1 MRTSDESN
9 AMFCSCLLKHTNFD
23 GKRIL
28 DIGCG
33 NGDLVK
39 YIARNYSPASV
50 IGVEPFLEDWG
61 VEECEEDN
69 WCIVSGNAHNLA
81 FDDEC
86 FDLVISFSTF
96 EHIADIR
103 KALSEIRRVLRPFG
117 KFYTEFM
124 PIWTS
129 AAGHHFVDSMQ
140 SWWNPEHITL
150 IPPWGHLYMS
160 EKEMHSYLVSEH
172 VDNDLIEKIVKHIY
186 HTNIINRYTR
196 TDLVNCIM
204 GSGMVIK
211 HYEERISFNRLG
223 MITGEKESELTDVI
237 LQSIQNTPYL
247 VTDLG
252 VVGMRVCL
260 EKYKEIKSRSG
271 GAI

>member
-9 AMFCSCLLKHTNFD
+9 AMFCSCLLQHTNFD

-50 IGVEPFLEDWG
+50 VGIEPFLEDWG
-61 VEECEEDN
+61 VGESEGDN
-69 WCIVSGNAHNLA
+69 WRIVSGNAHNLD
-81 FDDEC
+81 FDDGC

-129 AAGHHFVDSMQ
+129 AAGHHFVANMQ
-140 SWWNPEHITL
+140 NWWNPGHITL

-160 EKEMHSYLVSEH
+160 EEEMREYLALNHTDDILADTIAE
-172 VDNDLIEKIVKHIY
+172 HIY

-204 GSGMVIK
+204 GAGMVVK
-211 HYEERISFNRLG
+211 YYEERISFNRLG
-223 MITGEKESELTDVI
+223 MITGAKDSELTNTI
-237 LQSIQNTPYL
+237 LQRIRQTRYSAEDI
-247 VTDLG
+247 G

-260 EKYKEIKSRSG
+260 EKYKEI
-271 GAI
+271 

>member
-9 AMFCSCLLKHTNFD
+9 AMFCSCLLQHTNFD

-50 IGVEPFLEDWG
+50 VGIEPFLEDWG
-61 VEECEEDN
+61 VGESEGDN
-69 WCIVSGNAHNLA
+69 WRIVSGNAHNLD
-81 FDDEC
+81 FDDGC

-124 PIWTS
+124 PMDFGGRPSFCGQYAELVESRAYYADSAVGTS
-129 AAGHHFVDSMQ
+129 VYVRRRNAGISGI
-140 SWWNPEHITL
+140 E
-150 IPPWGHLYMS
+150 
-160 EKEMHSYLVSEH
+160 SY
-172 VDNDLIEKIVKHIY
+172 
-186 HTNIINRYTR
+186 
-196 TDLVNCIM
+196 
-204 GSGMVIK
+204 G
-211 HYEERISFNRLG
+211 
-223 MITGEKESELTDVI
+223 
-237 LQSIQNTPYL
+237 
-247 VTDLG
+247 
-252 VVGMRVCL
+252 
-260 EKYKEIKSRSG
+260 
-271 GAI
+271 